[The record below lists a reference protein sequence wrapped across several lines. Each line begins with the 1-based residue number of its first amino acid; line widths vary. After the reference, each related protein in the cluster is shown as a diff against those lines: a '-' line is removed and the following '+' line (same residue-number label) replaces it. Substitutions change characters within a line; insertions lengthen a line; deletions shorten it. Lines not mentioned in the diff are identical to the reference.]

1 MSARESWRRLSR
13 IVPLIVVGALL
24 ATMAG
29 LGAGALVHPGDLAG
43 SARYSLLAGFLL
55 AIGLYGSTH
64 EIDLG
69 ALRRDARGVLVAVT
83 LGVVI
88 KAALIAGVM
97 LLVFR
102 DARYLVLGIAVAQI
116 DPLSVAA
123 MRANSRMSAR
133 AKALMFAWASFDDPV
148 TVLLSLYFSILAF
161 RFSGREGAPQAG
173 PSGDGLGA
181 YLSDL
186 GLNLT
191 LVAAAYLLFVAL
203 RRLRAPG
210 PKFAGTRVV
219 GTAAERS
226 AGTGGR
232 STDLLSLAVLV
243 GVFLV
248 AAQWML
254 MLAVALIGLFFRVG
268 TYAKA
273 IDRAVATAFLVAS
286 FALGLL
292 LVDGVDLLPALVL
305 GVAAFGAQALISLLV
320 VPVLKHG
327 LSRRDRVHLALGQ
340 QNGITA
346 IILALALEPDFRG
359 TVGIVAPAIL
369 VVNVLH
375 YASNGVLNR
384 FAEEP
389 PHPPAEEPGRPGTGA
404 VPLGAR
410 SAAGPGDGHPDP
422 APASQADVC
431 ASVPGADPET

>member
-1 MSARESWRRLSR
+1 MGARTTWKRLSR
-13 IVPLIVVGALL
+13 IVPLIVVGALF

-43 SARYSLLAGFLL
+43 SAWYSLLAGFLL

-69 ALRRDARGVLVAVT
+69 ALRQDARGVLVAVT

-97 LLVFR
+97 LLVFH

-123 MRANSRMSAR
+123 MRANSRMTPR
-133 AKALMFAWASFDDPV
+133 AKALLFAWASFDDPV

-161 RFSGREGAPQAG
+161 RLSGRAGSPQAG

-191 LVAAAYLLFVAL
+191 LVAAVYLVLGTVRNL
-203 RRLRAPG
+203 RTPAGYAPAPG
-210 PKFAGTRVV
+210 VTLTR
-219 GTAAERS
+219 AAAMPAERG
-226 AGTGGR
+226 AQAGGR
-232 STDLLSLAVLV
+232 FADLLSLVVLV
-243 GVFLV
+243 GVLLV

-254 MLAVALIGLFFRVG
+254 MLAVALIGLFFRIG
-268 TYAKA
+268 TYAKV
-273 IDRAVATAFLVAS
+273 IDRAVAIAFLVAS

-292 LVDGVDLLPALVL
+292 LVNGVDLLPALVL
-305 GVAAFGAQALISLLV
+305 GFAAFGAQALISLLV

-359 TVGIVAPAIL
+359 TVGVVAPAIL

-384 FAEEP
+384 LSDDP
-389 PHPPAEEPGRPGTGA
+389 PPPPEVEREASAPS
-404 VPLGAR
+404 LGAL
-410 SAAGPGDGHPDP
+410 SGTAPDP
-422 APASQADVC
+422 GPSTQADAC
-431 ASVPGADPET
+431 AFAPGADPET

>member
-1 MSARESWRRLSR
+1 MSSRESWRRLSR
-13 IVPLIVVGALL
+13 IVPLIVVGALI

-29 LGAGALVHPGDLAG
+29 LGVGALVHPGDLAG

-97 LLVFR
+97 LLVFQ

-123 MRANSRMSAR
+123 MRASSRMSSR
-133 AKALMFAWASFDDPV
+133 AKALLFAWASFDDPV

-161 RFSGREGAPQAG
+161 RLSGREGAPQAG

-191 LVAAAYLLFVAL
+191 LVAAAYLVFVAL
-203 RRLRAPG
+203 RHLRTPG
-210 PKFAGTRVV
+210 PEVVPARV
-219 GTAAERS
+219 GRPLAERG

-232 STDLLSLAVLV
+232 FAELLSLAVLV

-254 MLAVALIGLFFRVG
+254 MLAVALTGLFFRVR
-268 TYAKA
+268 TYAKV

-384 FAEEP
+384 FAGDP
-389 PHPPAEEPGRPGTGA
+389 PHPPLEEPDRPGSPF
-404 VPLGAR
+404 PLGAL
-410 SAAGPGDGHPDP
+410 SGPPDP
-422 APASQADVC
+422 EPASEVDAC
-431 ASVPGADPET
+431 ASASGADSET

>member
-1 MSARESWRRLSR
+1 MGARVSWRRLSR

-24 ATMAG
+24 ATTAG
-29 LGAGALVHPGDLAG
+29 LGVGALVHPGDLAG
-43 SARYSLLAGFLL
+43 SAWYSFLAGFLL

-64 EIDLG
+64 EIDLR
-69 ALRRDARGVLVAVT
+69 ALRQDARGVLVAVT

-88 KAALIAGVM
+88 KAVLIAGVM
-97 LLVFR
+97 LLVFH

-123 MRANSRMSAR
+123 MRANSRMSSR
-133 AKALMFAWASFDDPV
+133 AKALLFAWASFDDPV

-161 RFSGREGAPQAG
+161 RLSGRDGSPQAG
-173 PSGDGLGA
+173 PSGDGLSA

-186 GLNLT
+186 GLNLA
-191 LVAAAYLLFVAL
+191 LAAGAYLVFVAL
-203 RRLRAPG
+203 RGLRTPAG
-210 PKFAGTRVV
+210 PASSARRAGTSRRF
-219 GTAAERS
+219 A
-226 AGTGGR
+226 
-232 STDLLSLAVLV
+232 DLLSMAVLL

-254 MLAVALIGLFFRVG
+254 MLAVAVIGLFLRVG
-268 TYAKA
+268 TYAKV

-292 LVDGVDLLPALVL
+292 LVNGVDLLPALVL
-305 GVAAFGAQALISLLV
+305 GFAAFGAQALISLLV
-320 VPVLKHG
+320 VPVLEHG

-384 FAEEP
+384 LAGDP
-389 PHPPAEEPGRPGTGA
+389 PHPPVDEPGPPGGSSPRPGALSGA
-404 VPLGAR
+404 APPSGPPVP
-410 SAAGPGDGHPDP
+410 GPSPETDACAS
-422 APASQADVC
+422 APADS
-431 ASVPGADPET
+431 ET

>member
-1 MSARESWRRLSR
+1 MGARESWRRLSR

-24 ATMAG
+24 ATTAG
-29 LGAGALVHPGDLAG
+29 LGVGALVHPGDLAG

-97 LLVFR
+97 LLVFQ

-123 MRANSRMSAR
+123 MQANSRMSPR
-133 AKALMFAWASFDDPV
+133 AKALLFSWASFDDPV

-161 RFSGREGAPQAG
+161 RLSGWEGAPRAG

-191 LVAAAYLLFVAL
+191 LAAAAYLVFVAL
-203 RRLRAPG
+203 RNLRAPG
-210 PKFAGTRVV
+210 PKAVPARVV
-219 GTAAERS
+219 GTPAERG
-226 AGTGGR
+226 AGAGGL
-232 STDLLSLAVLV
+232 TDLLSLAVLV

-254 MLAVALIGLFFRVG
+254 MLAVALIGLFFRVR
-268 TYAKA
+268 TYAKV

-384 FAEEP
+384 FADDP
-389 PHPPAEEPGRPGTGA
+389 PDPPVEEPGRPGSA
-404 VPLGAR
+404 FPLGAL
-410 SAAGPGDGHPDP
+410 SGPPDP
-422 APASQADVC
+422 GPVSQADAC
-431 ASVPGADPET
+431 ASAPGADPET

>member
-1 MSARESWRRLSR
+1 MGARISWRRLPR

-24 ATMAG
+24 ATTAG

-43 SARYSLLAGFLL
+43 SAPYSFFAGFLL
-55 AIGLYGSTH
+55 AIGLFGSTH
-64 EIDLG
+64 EIDLA

-88 KAALIAGVM
+88 KATLIAGVM
-97 LLVFR
+97 LLVFH

-123 MRANSRMSAR
+123 MRASSRMSPR
-133 AKALMFAWASFDDPV
+133 AKALLFAWASFDDPV

-161 RFSGREGAPQAG
+161 RLSGREGSPTAG
-173 PSGDGLGA
+173 PAGDGLGA

-186 GLNLT
+186 GLNLA
-191 LVAAAYLLFVAL
+191 LVAAAFAVFVVLRSL
-203 RRLRAPG
+203 RRPARAAPQ
-210 PKFAGTRVV
+210 
-219 GTAAERS
+219 
-226 AGTGGR
+226 GR
-232 STDLLSLAVLV
+232 LADLLSLAALV

-248 AAQWML
+248 AAQWTL
-254 MLAVALIGLFFRVG
+254 MLAVALTGLFFRVG
-268 TYAKA
+268 TYAKV

-292 LVDGVDLLPALVL
+292 LVNGVDLLPALVL
-305 GVAAFGAQALISLLV
+305 GVAAFGAQALVSLVV

-369 VVNVLH
+369 IVNVLH
-375 YASNGVLNR
+375 YASNGALNR
-384 FAEEP
+384 FADDP
-389 PHPPAEEPGRPGTGA
+389 SPSPADEPGTGA
-404 VPLGAR
+404 ARLG
-410 SAAGPGDGHPDP
+410 
-422 APASQADVC
+422 APASGPADPGPPDSGPPFDAC
-431 ASVPGADPET
+431 ASAPRAESET

>member
-1 MSARESWRRLSR
+1 MGARVSWRRLSR

-24 ATMAG
+24 ATAAG

-43 SARYSLLAGFLL
+43 SAWYSFLAGFLL

-88 KAALIAGVM
+88 KAVLIAGVM
-97 LLVFR
+97 LLVFH

-133 AKALMFAWASFDDPV
+133 AKALLFAWASFDDPV

-161 RFSGREGAPQAG
+161 RLSGRDGSPKAG
-173 PSGDGLGA
+173 PSEDGLGA
-181 YLSDL
+181 YLTDL
-186 GLNLT
+186 GLNLA
-191 LVAAAYLLFVAL
+191 LAAAAFGVFVAL
-203 RRLRAPG
+203 RGLRKPVAPAPG
-210 PKFAGTRVV
+210 PAVARPSARRG
-219 GTAAERS
+219 AE
-226 AGTGGR
+226 AGGR
-232 STDLLSLAVLV
+232 FADLLSLAVLPV
-243 GVFLV
+243 VFLV

-254 MLAVALIGLFFRVG
+254 MLAVAVIGLFLRVG
-268 TYAKA
+268 AYAKVV
-273 IDRAVATAFLVAS
+273 DRAVATAFLVAS

-292 LVDGVDLLPALVL
+292 LVDGVDLLPAVVL

-320 VPVLKHG
+320 VPVLEHG
-327 LSRRDRVHLALGQ
+327 LSGRDRVHLALGQ

-384 FAEEP
+384 YAGDP
-389 PHPPAEEPGRPGTGA
+389 PHPPADEPGPPGTGA
-404 VPLGAR
+404 FRPGAL
-410 SAAGPGDGHPDP
+410 SGA
-422 APASQADVC
+422 APASGPPDPRPSPETDAC
-431 ASVPGADPET
+431 ASAPGADPET